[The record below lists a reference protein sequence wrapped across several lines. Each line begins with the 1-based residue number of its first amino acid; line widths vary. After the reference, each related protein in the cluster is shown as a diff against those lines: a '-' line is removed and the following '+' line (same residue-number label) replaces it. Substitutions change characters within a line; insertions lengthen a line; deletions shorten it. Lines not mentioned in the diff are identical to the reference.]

1 MSGDGGRGGFH
12 PGGVDSIL
20 GKEVMEG
27 ATVILAMVVA
37 TVSLPMVVATVT
49 MLMVVVAV
57 NTVVAAVTLA
67 LAEDVGT
74 MAIAV
79 VDMAPAAVA
88 MVEIELNMPREVDSA
103 MLDGATLAMAAGV
116 VTRATVLVDLE
127 QIASLYRGNQ
137 VDRQVLVLMAIGTT
151 LGMEEISKDG
161 AQGGVAPWSIGIGV
175 RTWRVLFEEALM
187 PISCSKPSRQWWR
200 L

>member
-79 VDMAPAAVA
+79 VDMAPAAVVIEKIGLPLFHELGTIRVLATA
-88 MVEIELNMPREVDSA
+88 MRVTEVDVGIKVMVLVVLEAIVILYKGNLVARLEKISMGLGI
-103 MLDGATLAMAAGV
+103 MLMMPFREAATLLITTVDSV
-116 VTRATVLVDLE
+116 V
-127 QIASLYRGNQ
+127 
-137 VDRQVLVLMAIGTT
+137 
-151 LGMEEISKDG
+151 ISK
-161 AQGGVAPWSIGIGV
+161 GGIQVVVVP
-175 RTWRVLFEEALM
+175 L
-187 PISCSKPSRQWWR
+187 
-200 L
+200 